1 MNSHYVFD
9 ILNDNIKKLTIP
21 ALLLIVTTPV
31 NADWKLLKS
40 NTLKNLNAVHFPL
53 DDKTG
58 YVAGD
63 GGLIMKTS
71 DEGINWKKLRSG
83 TKKNLLDVE
92 FKDRTTGYAV
102 GINGIILKTTNAG
115 KKWNRLDSGTNQHL
129 YTIHFPVDSQTG
141 YAGGAVSTL
150 LKTVDGGETWKHM
163 PIGPGYIRD
172 IVFPNNNNTGYAS
185 AIDGSLGYVYKTND
199 GGNNW
204 TKVLDLE
211 DAFIESMSFPV
222 DDTTGFVVNSD
233 DYIQQG
239 IWKTVN
245 GGESWNLVTPGITSV
260 PIVIDFPQDDQYG
273 VAVGKAGSILTTSDS
288 GNTWTEGNLGI
299 NHRMQDIDLI
309 NNNSGYAVGRQG
321 VIYKTKGSSVTP
333 VNNIYMHPS
342 VMGSINS
349 FTDKSGC
356 TVDWDCVNDQ
366 SSNLASGLP
375 EAVNS
380 NDYVADGNGNR
391 VMFALEDGFITTNQ
405 QVTKICLS
413 IAATQFTGPR
423 ASLSYQRSGIDLQ
436 PIDSVVFW
444 IGSYWYNGMTTHCW
458 SNLNWTSKDI
468 DALEIGVKSVEGN
481 WIEIS
486 QMYVKVFV
494 LTP

>member
-1 MNSHYVFD
+1 MPTNGVEAIIDTRDYETHPYLVMFTKYGQVKKTKFSDYDSRNTVLIAIKLQD
-9 ILNDNIKKLTIP
+9 DDEVVAVRATGGDNDLVMFTQN
-21 ALLLIVTTPV
+21 
-31 NADWKLLKS
+31 
-40 NTLKNLNAVHFPL
+40 
-53 DDKTG
+53 G
-58 YVAGD
+58 Q
-63 GGLIMKTS
+63 
-71 DEGINWKKLRSG
+71 GIRFSEEDVRPMGRDTQGVRGVKLRDG
-83 TKKNLLDVE
+83 DKVV
-92 FKDRTTGYAV
+92 AA
-102 GINGIILKTTNAG
+102 AG
-115 KKWNRLDSGTNQHL
+115 
-129 YTIHFPVDSQTG
+129 V
-141 YAGGAVSTL
+141 A
-150 LKTVDGGETWKHM
+150 DGD
-163 PIGPGYIRD
+163 D
-172 IVFPNNNNTGYAS
+172 IVLLTSGGY
-185 AIDGSLGYVYKTND
+185 
-199 GGNNW
+199 
-204 TKVLDLE
+204 
-211 DAFIESMSFPV
+211 
-222 DDTTGFVVNSD
+222 
-233 DYIQQG
+233 
-239 IWKTVN
+239 
-245 GGESWNLVTPGITSV
+245 
-260 PIVIDFPQDDQYG
+260 
-273 VAVGKAGSILTTSDS
+273 GKRILTTSDS

>member
-21 ALLLIVTTPV
+21 TLLLLASTPV
-31 NADWKLLKS
+31 SADWKLLKS
-40 NTLKNLNAVHFPL
+40 NTLNNLNAVHFSL

-58 YVAGD
+58 YVVGD
-63 GGLIMKTS
+63 SGLILKTS

-83 TKKNLLDVE
+83 IKNNLLDVE
-92 FKDRTTGYAV
+92 FEDSETGYAV
-102 GINGIILKTTNAG
+102 GTNGIILKTKSAG

-150 LKTVDGGETWKHM
+150 LKTVDGGRTWKHM
-163 PIGPGYIRD
+163 PIGPGYIKD
-172 IVFPNNNNTGYAS
+172 IVFPNNNMTGYAS
-185 AIDGSLGYVYKTND
+185 AIDGSLGYVYKTSD

-211 DAFIESMSFPV
+211 DAYIESISFPA
-222 DDTTGFVVNSD
+222 DDITGFVVNSD
-233 DYIQQG
+233 DYSQQG
-239 IWKTVN
+239 IWKTQN

-260 PIVIDFPQDDQYG
+260 PVVIDFQENNQTG
-273 VAVGKAGSILTTSDS
+273 VAIGEAGSILITSDS
-288 GNTWTEGNLGI
+288 GNTWTEGSLGI
-299 NHRMQDIDLI
+299 KNRMQDIDLI
-309 NNNSGYAVGRQG
+309 NKSTGYAVGRDG
-321 VIYKTKGSSVTP
+321 VIYKTMGNSAAPEK
-333 VNNIYMHPS
+333 NIYMHPS
-342 VMGSINS
+342 AMGSINS
-349 FTDKSGC
+349 FTGMTGC

-366 SSNLASGLP
+366 SSNLPGGLP
-375 EAVNS
+375 EMVNS
-380 NDYVADGNGNR
+380 NEYIADGNGNR
-391 VMFALEDGFITTNQ
+391 VMFSLEDGFIASNQ
-405 QVTKICLS
+405 KVTKICLS

-423 ASLSYQRSGIDLQ
+423 ASLSYQRTGIDQ
-436 PIDSVVFW
+436 VPVDSDAFW
-444 IGSYWYNGMTTHCW
+444 IGNYWYNGVTTHCW
-458 SNLNWTSKDI
+458 SNLNWTSTDI
-468 DALEIGVKSVEGN
+468 DTLEIGVKSIEGN